1 MPILFIV
8 VYAGAIAILFLFVVM
23 LLNIKL
29 VEINENTTRYVPI
42 GAMCGFILLYQIYFV
57 LTSEITN

>member
-42 GAMCGFILLYQIYFV
+42 GAMIGFIFLYQIYFV